1 MYHTPDPAHLAERTQ
16 DIYERNARRFD
27 AERSRVLFERPWLDR
42 FASLLPGRAT
52 VLDVGCGAGV
62 PIARYL
68 IDIGLQVT
76 GIDASREMIAMS
88 AERFPTA
95 TWLIADMRDLALERK
110 FNGIVSW
117 HAFFHLT
124 PAEQRR
130 TLPLLARHLTEEGAL
145 LLTVGPA
152 EGEIVGSV
160 GGEAVY
166 HGSLSPSEYRQRLAE
181 LGLEIVDFVPED
193 PNCDNATVLLAQKRI
208 AV

>member
-1 MYHTPDPAHLAERTQ
+1 
-16 DIYERNARRFD
+16 
-27 AERSRVLFERPWLDR
+27 
-42 FASLLPGRAT
+42 
-52 VLDVGCGAGV
+52 
-62 PIARYL
+62 
-68 IDIGLQVT
+68 
-76 GIDASREMIAMS
+76 
-88 AERFPTA
+88 
-95 TWLIADMRDLALERK
+95 
-110 FNGIVSW
+110 NGIVSW

-166 HGSLSPSEYRQRLAE
+166 HGSLSLSEYRRLLAE

-193 PNCDNATVLLAQKRI
+193 PACDCATVLLAQKRV
-208 AV
+208 AP